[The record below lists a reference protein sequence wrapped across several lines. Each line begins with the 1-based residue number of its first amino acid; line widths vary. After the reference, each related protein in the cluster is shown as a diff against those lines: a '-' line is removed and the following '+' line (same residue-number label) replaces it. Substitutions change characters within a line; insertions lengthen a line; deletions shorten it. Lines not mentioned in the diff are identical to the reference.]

1 MKENL
6 LKIGDTMAVPHH
18 CDVCDKDFLNYID
31 DVDFEK
37 NEEYWEIRKMY
48 CGEVF
53 MEICGD
59 CKKGNL

>member
-18 CDVCDKDFLNYID
+18 CDICDKDFLNYID

-48 CGEVF
+48 RGEVF